1 MSIKSVENV
10 NNHIIGDNRSIH
22 CDRDKNMKLDTRPT
36 IQICL
41 RARVSRPPFEFPD
54 HTHAYLPNLEQL
66 LGSVNILNGRRRRP
80 ETAIPEERSTERLDS
95 SRKERGCTLSTLI
108 GLRTRVPRM

>member
-41 RARVSRPPFEFPD
+41 RARVSRPPSKFPD
-54 HTHAYLPNLEQL
+54 RTHACLPNLEQL
-66 LGSVNILNGRRRRP
+66 LGSVNIFNGRRRRP
-80 ETAIPEERSTERLDS
+80 ETAMPEERSTE
-95 SRKERGCTLSTLI
+95 
-108 GLRTRVPRM
+108 